1 MMMRK
6 ALVVTGLV
14 GLLASISGTALG
26 TDPQAM
32 ATLKPGGARPHPPSA
47 TITGFASGAA
57 SNSPLGAIYTGGA
70 VAVLVTVD
78 NPAAWPV
85 DNVTVKLNY
94 GTGVVEQ
101 VISLPAQSSKQVPFV
116 DPVGFLSTCAPRD
129 YTLSLAGD
137 LAITTPRTGRITPTC
152 TYASKVVDPWD
163 KAVPDRVVEE
173 QSDHAFF
180 TNATIPSPPTC
191 TKGLTINGVISNRSK
206 KASPSL
212 VVQAHAG
219 NVTKAQTPTA
229 FPLAAGE
236 GKKITLLPYGPA
248 GDPTGKLDVTVI
260 DWTKSLGG
268 WLLNQGMTVE
278 TTRSCTLAFKLEA
291 VQTRASN

>member
-1 MMMRK
+1 MTMRK
-6 ALVVTGLV
+6 ALMVTGLV
-14 GLLASISGTALG
+14 ALVASISGTALG

-47 TITGFASGAA
+47 TISGFASGAA

-70 VAVLVTVD
+70 LAVMVTVD

-85 DNVTVKLNY
+85 DNVTVKFNY
-94 GTGVVEQ
+94 GTGVLEQ

-116 DPVGFLSTCAPRD
+116 DPAGFQSTCAPRD

-152 TYASKVVDPWD
+152 TYASRVVDPWD

-173 QSDHAFF
+173 QSGHAFF
-180 TNATIPSPPTC
+180 TNATIASPPTC
-191 TKGLTINGVISNRSK
+191 TKGVTINGVIANKSK

-212 VVQAHAG
+212 LVQARAG
-219 NVTKAQTPTA
+219 NVSKAQSPAA
-229 FPLAAGE
+229 FPLGAGE
-236 GKKITLLPYGPA
+236 WQKITVPPYGPP
-248 GDPTGKLDVTVI
+248 GDPTGKLDVSVV

-268 WLLNQGMTVE
+268 WLINQGMTVE
-278 TTRSCTLAFKLEA
+278 TTRTCTLAFKLEP